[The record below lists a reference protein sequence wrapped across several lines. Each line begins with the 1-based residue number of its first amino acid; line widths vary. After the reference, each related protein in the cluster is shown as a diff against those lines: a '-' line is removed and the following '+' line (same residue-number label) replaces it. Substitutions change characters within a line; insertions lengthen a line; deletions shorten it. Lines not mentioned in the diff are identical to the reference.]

1 MFCRLLELPEEDVS
15 VAEVAVSSPLGA
27 AVAEL
32 LGNLESLL
40 VIVNSFG
47 EVSQQIVDVSEVS
60 AGTALGGS
68 ILQSKMEF
76 GKVPRVN

>member
-1 MFCRLLELPEEDVS
+1 MS
-15 VAEVAVSSPLGA
+15 VAEVAVGSPLGA

-47 EVSQQIVDVSEVS
+47 EVSQQIVDVPEVS
-60 AGTALGGS
+60 AGAALSCS
-68 ILQSKMEF
+68 ILQSKIELER
-76 GKVPRVN
+76 VPRVS

>member
-60 AGTALGGS
+60 AGAALGGS
-68 ILQSKMEF
+68 ILQSKIELER
-76 GKVPRVN
+76 VPRVN